1 MKTILLSILFF
12 ASVNIAKAQVTTIN
26 ATLANPCA
34 ALNVNEIPK
43 SIDFTIYPN
52 PTNEIVNIQL
62 SGNLVESPK
71 IKMYDMI
78 GKLVYEKNN
87 FDNFASQNLSFRV
100 DNLTTGIYLISVQTN
115 DKTTTKKLII
125 NK

>member
-1 MKTILLSILFF
+1 MKTILFSILFI
-12 ASVNIAKAQVTTIN
+12 ASVNIAKAQVTTIT
-26 ATLANPCA
+26 ATLADPCT

-71 IKMYDMI
+71 IKIYDII

>member
-1 MKTILLSILFF
+1 MKTILFSILFI
-12 ASVNIAKAQVTTIN
+12 ASVNIAKAQVTTIT
-26 ATLANPCA
+26 ATLADPCT

-71 IKMYDMI
+71 IKIYDII

-115 DKTTTKKLII
+115 DKTTTK
-125 NK
+125 N